1 LEPVALL
8 GEIAMAMAKP
18 IQQAQIVMR
27 VALLVML
34 ARLIIQ
40 AVQMVRIRIV
50 MGKSMRDLRPPQKI
64 VLVLVM
70 DSDLCL
76 LVLARVIVPA

>member
-34 ARLIIQ
+34 VIQPVPQRL
-40 AVQMVRIRIV
+40 MEKIRIA
-50 MGKSMRDLRPPQKI
+50 MEL
-64 VLVLVM
+64 
-70 DSDLCL
+70 
-76 LVLARVIVPA
+76 